1 MVTKQKNMLIF
12 PLLDI
17 FWCVRSSSEACS
29 PNSKEPLFG
38 HHYFYPPHLSPPP
51 PLHPY
56 LARGEE
62 AVMHFNNSAEGKG
75 MLK

>member
-38 HHYFYPPHLSPPP
+38 HLPP